1 MCSGGVFIGLFKNE
15 VYNLKICKKW
25 SYLLL
30 LLVCGA
36 CVLTVTDSW
45 TAVGA
50 SGRNA
55 GEWLVAVGNT
65 VVSKVKDYA
74 GVSIPALGE
83 VAEMEGS
90 RNQAG
95 DIEVADG
102 QSQAGDRQV
111 EELNQPGDV
120 QASGV
125 QNQTGEDTLQ
135 NGPAE
140 GDTPEVTYRDP
151 SEVVYTTVED
161 DYFSDAVF
169 IGDSRTVG
177 LFEYGG
183 LEEVTTFYAS
193 TGLTIFKMFESKM
206 IEVPDRKEKI
216 TIEQALSERQFS
228 KIYLMLGINEMG
240 RGDLEGFLTQ
250 YSQVITHLKE
260 LQPDAII
267 YLQGIMKVTSKRSA
281 QGDYISNAGI
291 EERNAGIAALA
302 DNVKVYYLDVNP
314 LICDETGGM
323 EPSYTTDGVHLKAQ
337 YIPMWK
343 DFLKQH
349 AVVLD

>member
-1 MCSGGVFIGLFKNE
+1 ML
-15 VYNLKICKKW
+15 YKKW

-30 LLVCGA
+30 FLLCGG
-36 CVLTVTDSW
+36 CILTITDSW
-45 TAVGA
+45 TA
-50 SGRNA
+50 A
-55 GEWLVAVGNT
+55 GEPGRKAGGWLLAAGDT
-65 VVSKVKDYA
+65 VVSKVKEYT

-83 VAEMEGS
+83 VVEKEDGQ
-90 RNQAG
+90 NQAVGAEPVNG
-95 DIEVADG
+95 DEQAAGSVVADG
-102 QSQAGDRQV
+102 Q
-111 EELNQPGDV
+111 NQPGDV
-120 QASGV
+120 QADVG
-125 QNQTGEDTLQ
+125 QNQAGDDTLQ
-135 NGPAE
+135 DGAAE
-140 GDTPEVTYRDP
+140 GGTPEIIYRDP
-151 SEVVYTTVED
+151 SEVVYTAVED

-193 TGLTIFKMFESKM
+193 TGLTIFKLFESKM
-206 IEVPDRKEKI
+206 IEVPDQKEKI

-250 YSQVITHLKE
+250 YSQVIAHLKE

-267 YLQGIMKVTSKRSA
+267 YLQGIMKVTSKRSN

-291 EERNAGIAALA
+291 EERNAGIAGLA

>member
-1 MCSGGVFIGLFKNE
+1 MFFKR
-15 VYNLKICKKW
+15 W
-25 SYLLL
+25 SYLILFLL
-30 LLVCGA
+30 CGG
-36 CVLTVTDSW
+36 CILTATDSW
-45 TAVGA
+45 TAVGEP
-50 SGRNA
+50 GRNA
-55 GEWLVAVGNT
+55 GGWLKATGNT
-65 VVSKVKDYA
+65 VIAKVREYT
-74 GVSIPALGE
+74 GVSVPALGE
-83 VAEMEGS
+83 VAVNEEGKNQMEDGSAGGNMAVGGQEQAGS
-90 RNQAG
+90 R
-95 DIEVADG
+95 
-102 QSQAGDRQV
+102 
-111 EELNQPGDV
+111 
-120 QASGV
+120 
-125 QNQTGEDTLQ
+125 
-135 NGPAE
+135 PAE
-140 GDTPEVTYRDP
+140 GQNPPTDGQAADSQNQDSEGSLQEGVAEGGISEITYRDP
-151 SEVVYTTVED
+151 SQVVYTTVED

-193 TGLTIFKMFESKM
+193 TGLTIFKLFDSK
-206 IEVPDRKEKI
+206 IAVPGQREKI

-240 RGDLEGFLTQ
+240 GNLEAFLTK
-250 YSQVITHLKE
+250 YSEVLIHLKE
-260 LQPDAII
+260 LQPDATI
-267 YLQGIMKVTSKRSA
+267 YLQGIMKVTTKRSE
-281 QGDYISNAGI
+281 QGDYISNPGI

-323 EPSYTTDGVHLKAQ
+323 EPSYTTDGVHLKAK

>member
-1 MCSGGVFIGLFKNE
+1 MFL
-15 VYNLKICKKW
+15 KKW

-30 LLVCGA
+30 FLLCGG
-36 CVLTVTDSW
+36 CILTVTDSW
-45 TAVGA
+45 TA
-50 SGRNA
+50 A
-55 GEWLVAVGNT
+55 GEPGRKAGGWLLAVGDT
-65 VVSKVKDYA
+65 VVSKVEEYT

-83 VAEMEGS
+83 VVEKEDGEI
-90 RNQAG
+90 QAG
-95 DIEVADG
+95 IDDPANGENQEGGNKVED
-102 QSQAGDRQV
+102 QV
-111 EELNQPGDV
+111 QPGDV
-120 QASGV
+120 QTAFGE
-125 QNQTGEDTLQ
+125 NQTGGDALQ
-135 NGPAE
+135 DGGAE
-140 GDTPEVTYRDP
+140 GDTLEVTYRDS

-183 LEEVTTFYAS
+183 LEDVTTFYAS
-193 TGLTIFKMFESKM
+193 TGLTIFKLFDLKM
-206 IEVPDRKEKI
+206 IEVPDQKEKI

-250 YSQVITHLKE
+250 YNQVITHLKE

-267 YLQGIMKVTSKRSA
+267 YLQGIMKVTTKRSE
-281 QGDYISNAGI
+281 QGDYISNEGI

-314 LICDETGGM
+314 MICDESGGM

>member
-1 MCSGGVFIGLFKNE
+1 MFFKR
-15 VYNLKICKKW
+15 W
-25 SYLLL
+25 SYLILFLL
-30 LLVCGA
+30 CGG
-36 CVLTVTDSW
+36 CILTATDSW
-45 TAVGA
+45 TAVGEP
-50 SGRNA
+50 GRNA
-55 GEWLVAVGNT
+55 GGNMAVGGQGQTDSRPAQNPNPPT
-65 VVSKVKDYA
+65 DGQAA
-74 GVSIPALGE
+74 GSQNLDGE
-83 VAEMEGS
+83 GSLQEGVAEGF
-90 RNQAG
+90 
-95 DIEVADG
+95 
-102 QSQAGDRQV
+102 
-111 EELNQPGDV
+111 
-120 QASGV
+120 
-125 QNQTGEDTLQ
+125 
-135 NGPAE
+135 
-140 GDTPEVTYRDP
+140 TPEITYRDP

-193 TGLTIFKMFESKM
+193 TGLTIFKLFDSKV
-206 IEVPDRKEKI
+206 EVPDQKEKI
-216 TIEQALSERQFS
+216 TIEQALNERQFS

-240 RGDLEGFLTQ
+240 RGDLEGFLAK
-250 YSQVITHLKE
+250 YSEVLTHLKE

-267 YLQGIMKVTSKRSA
+267 YLQGIMKVTTKRSE
-281 QGDYISNAGI
+281 QGDYISNPGI

-302 DNVKVYYLDVNP
+302 DNVRVYYLDVNP